1 MHLLRFTVGSHSLT
15 YCCKQEIIANV
26 GRKNAR
32 KLAEK
37 MCCVDYPPKHSL
49 CLDSTRWP
57 WPCGRHGQA
66 WMVCPLPSSCSEGWP
81 APPDRLRMVFVSACV
96 TSFLIRSELPGL
108 RQAVG
113 RAILAA
119 PCAMRTSGVPAGE
132 DCGFY

>member
-1 MHLLRFTVGSHSLT
+1 MHLLRFTVGSHSLA

-49 CLDSTRWP
+49 CLDSTCQP
-57 WPCGRHGQA
+57 WACGQA
-66 WMVCPLPSSCSEGWP
+66 WMVCLMPSSCSEGWP
-81 APPDRLRMVFVSACV
+81 APPDLLQMVFVSAFF

-113 RAILAA
+113 W
-119 PCAMRTSGVPAGE
+119 V
-132 DCGFY
+132 